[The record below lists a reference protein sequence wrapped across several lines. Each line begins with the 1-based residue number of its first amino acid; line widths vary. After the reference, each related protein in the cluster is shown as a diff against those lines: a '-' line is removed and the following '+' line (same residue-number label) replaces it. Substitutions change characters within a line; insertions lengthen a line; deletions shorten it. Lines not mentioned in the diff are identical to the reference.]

1 MGQRQQSR
9 LRESLLGRWPL
20 VIAAVLVIIA
30 LFAPVRGA
38 WAGHSEPPVSDG
50 ETMALDYLS
59 EVGFGEEYQSSPA
72 VLHKWTKDVAIGIRG
87 APTSADLATVNQ
99 VVAELNSLLS
109 GLELEVTDGVS
120 NGLSGG
126 VADLEIHFAP
136 EPGFAAMEPDYQPVN
151 MGFFR
156 VWMDRDGAIY
166 RGRILIASEGI
177 TQLERSHLIREE
189 LTQSLGLFKDS
200 RQYPDSI
207 FYQGWT
213 ATGEYASIDSPTIR
227 LLYLPQ
233 LLPGMTRAEVRD
245 LFSGGQVN
253 PSGGSDGDGLAY
265 WRREWPA
272 AYPTK
277 PVPYYGML

>member
-9 LRESLLGRWPL
+9 LRESLIGRWLL

-38 WAGHSEPPVSDG
+38 LAGHVEPPVSDD
-50 ETMALDYLS
+50 EAMALDYLT
-59 EVGFGEEYQSSPA
+59 EVGFGDEYQSSPA
-72 VLHKWTKDVAIGIRG
+72 VLHKWTRDVGIGIQG
-87 APTSADLATVNQ
+87 APTPADLATVNQ
-99 VVAELNSLLS
+99 VVAELNRLLS
-109 GLELEVTDGVS
+109 GLELEVTDGIS
-120 NGLSGG
+120 DG
-126 VADLEIHFAP
+126 VADIEIHFAP
-136 EPGFAAMEPDYQPVN
+136 ESGFAAMEPKYQPVN

-177 TQLERSHLIREE
+177 TQAERSHLIREE

-200 RQYPDSI
+200 RRYPDSI
-207 FYQGWT
+207 FYRGWT
-213 ATGEYASIDSPTIR
+213 ATGKYASIDSPTIR

-233 LLPGMTRAEVRD
+233 LLPGMTRAEVQD

-253 PSGGSDGDGLAY
+253 PAGSSDGGGLAY
-265 WRREWPA
+265 WRRDWSEAHPPKNGP
-272 AYPTK
+272 YP
-277 PVPYYGML
+277 GWF